1 MRGMGLGAV
10 PARELSCRGSRA
22 GCIGENGGQAARLAL
37 QCRFF
42 RSLTATSSVMLRLG
56 PTPRETGN

>member
-22 GCIGENGGQAARLAL
+22 GCIGENGGRKPPVLVRRRHAWHY
-37 QCRFF
+37 
-42 RSLTATSSVMLRLG
+42 SVGSSDLLRRPL
-56 PTPRETGN
+56 R